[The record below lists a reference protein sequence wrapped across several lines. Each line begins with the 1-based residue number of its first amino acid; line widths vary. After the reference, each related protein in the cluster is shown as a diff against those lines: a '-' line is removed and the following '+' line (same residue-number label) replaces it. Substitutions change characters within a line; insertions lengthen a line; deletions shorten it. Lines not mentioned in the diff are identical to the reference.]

1 MNTALADSAA
11 LDELLDEHDD
21 DWNCVLPE
29 FSKLRVKEG
38 NALSY
43 LSYYAYSFSSAQALY
58 MTITGI
64 ARSFFNKWIPFVSPD
79 PMTEIGRGGKL
90 SVAYS
95 KMVALGRLPAV
106 RKVNDDVRLRY
117 FERTTGMIE
126 NEESNKSSIMSSL
139 LPTLVAVAAVG
150 FGI

>member
-1 MNTALADSAA
+1 MGAA

-21 DWNCVLPE
+21 DWNYVFPE

-43 LSYYAYSFSSAQALY
+43 LSYYAYSFTSVQALY

-64 ARSFFNKWIPFVSPD
+64 ARSFFNKWIPFISPD
-79 PMTEIGRGGKL
+79 PMSEIGKGGKL

-95 KMVALGRLPAV
+95 KMVAMGRLPAV

-117 FERTTGMIE
+117 FERMTGMIE
-126 NEESNKSSIMSSL
+126 NESSKSSIMSSL
-139 LPTLVAVAAVG
+139 LATLVAVAAVG
-150 FGI
+150 FGIAYHYN